1 MYFLDRRYSLRN
13 SSVLE
18 RKQDYL
24 CSSKQKA
31 LELKKYVETVEFIT
45 DVSEI
50 FRSQVLLY
58 PFLEHTVNIRI
69 ADFSS

>member
-1 MYFLDRRYSLRN
+1 MYFLDRCYSLRN

-24 CSSKQKA
+24 SSSTQKA

-50 FRSQVLLY
+50 FLSQVLLY

>member
-1 MYFLDRRYSLRN
+1 M
-13 SSVLE
+13 LE

-24 CSSKQKA
+24 GSSKQKA
-31 LELKKYVETVEFIT
+31 LELKKYVETVEVIT

-50 FRSQVLLY
+50 FRSQVLLH

>member
-1 MYFLDRRYSLRN
+1 MYFLDRSYSLRN

-24 CSSKQKA
+24 SSSTQKA

>member
-1 MYFLDRRYSLRN
+1 MYFLDRCYSLRN

-24 CSSKQKA
+24 SSSTQKA

>member
-1 MYFLDRRYSLRN
+1 M
-13 SSVLE
+13 LE

-24 CSSKQKA
+24 GSSKQKA
-31 LELKKYVETVEFIT
+31 LELKKYVETVEVIT

>member
-1 MYFLDRRYSLRN
+1 MYFLDRCYSLRN

-24 CSSKQKA
+24 PSSTQKA

>member
-1 MYFLDRRYSLRN
+1 MYFLDRCYSLRN

-24 CSSKQKA
+24 SSSTQKA

-69 ADFSS
+69 ADFPS